1 LRRSPYEILASP
13 LKTVRPNYTVDEP
26 DNCTTCGCRLSRYRH
41 LGDHACSPCAR
52 AERARSAAVVVV
64 QPPPARAALTMAE
77 IDRWLADDDQRT
89 AQIGDESG

>member
-1 LRRSPYEILASP
+1 
-13 LKTVRPNYTVDEP
+13 
-26 DNCTTCGCRLSRYRH
+26 
-41 LGDHACSPCAR
+41 
-52 AERARSAAVVVV
+52 VVVV